1 MARIHVVAL
10 AAFALSLCILGCEQ
24 TQQEDAYSQSPDPI
38 EPPLASFPM
47 DQIPDAEPEMPAEPA
62 HSPSPYT
69 ASTNVP
75 SAYAQATVREEPVT
89 TFDDNVA
96 PVQPAPPVV
105 KTTTAKPR
113 ENYAPR
119 KADIRTHVV
128 RKGDTLQKISR
139 KYYGTTRNYPK
150 IFQANRDK
158 LKNPDQLT
166 IGTRLVIP

>member
-1 MARIHVVAL
+1 MARIHVVPL
-10 AAFALSLCILGCEQ
+10 AAVVLSLCILGCEQ
-24 TQQEDAYSQSPDPI
+24 TQQEDAYSQSPEPI
-38 EPPLASFPM
+38 EPPIASFPM
-47 DQIPDAEPEMPAEPA
+47 DQIPDVEPVELVEPAEPA
-62 HSPSPYT
+62 QSPSPY
-69 ASTNVP
+69 AEAVP
-75 SAYAQATVREEPVT
+75 EEPIIT
-89 TFDDNVA
+89 MDDEPA
-96 PVQPAPPVV
+96 PAPPAPPVA
-105 KTTTAKPR
+105 KTTTAKPK

-119 KADIRTHVV
+119 KANVRTHVV